1 MTVSNYWQGKR
12 VLVTGN
18 SGFIG
23 SNLVEVLKEKEC
35 ALSCPG
41 RSEYDL
47 LEQDQVRR
55 MFSDIRPDV
64 VFHLAGLVGGIW
76 ANKQRPG
83 EFGYNNLLMNTMV
96 FHEAWSAG
104 VDKFVTCIGGCSYP
118 HDASSP
124 IGEDQLW
131 NGYPQ
136 PESASYSAGKRMSA
150 VLSASYREQYDF
162 NSIVL
167 VPGNVYGPYDNFNLS
182 DAHVIPALIRKVH
195 EAKSRGEDRFE
206 SWGSGKPIR
215 DFVYVKDV
223 ARALVKSAET
233 YNDSQIINISSGEET
248 TIKELVEMIV
258 RSVGFEGDVVWDGTK
273 PDGQMRKGFDVN
285 RMRTVLD
292 FECQTSLEEGLQ
304 HTINWFVENYE
315 SARL

>member
-1 MTVSNYWQGKR
+1 M
-12 VLVTGN
+12 
-18 SGFIG
+18 
-23 SNLVEVLKEKEC
+23 
-35 ALSCPG
+35 
-41 RSEYDL
+41 
-47 LEQDQVRR
+47 
-55 MFSDIRPDV
+55 
-64 VFHLAGLVGGIW
+64 
-76 ANKQRPG
+76 
-83 EFGYNNLLMNTMV
+83 
-96 FHEAWSAG
+96 
-104 VDKFVTCIGGCSYP
+104 
-118 HDASSP
+118 
-124 IGEDQLW
+124 
-131 NGYPQ
+131 
-136 PESASYSAGKRMSA
+136 
-150 VLSASYREQYDF
+150 
-162 NSIVL
+162 L

-206 SWGSGKPIR
+206 SWGTGKPIR

-258 RSVGFEGDVVWDGTK
+258 RSVGFEGDVVWDSTK